1 MGAEE
6 FREQLAQAELVLV
19 GLGEEFDAAC
29 QLKDVEAFVRGR
41 QLLQD
46 ENKSWLVPAWGEYC
60 ADRQGL
66 DAVRPVLEKLVNLL
80 DGKNYYVVSVSTNS
94 VIASVMEGIDRLV
107 MPCGSVLFKQ
117 CGHGCEG
124 EIFPVAKE
132 DVTLLNAFFQK
143 LWDGRFESE
152 EVTMLGSCRRCG
164 YPMTLNNVY
173 ADGYDENGY
182 LEEWKRYTKWLQG
195 TLNRR
200 LLLLELGVSLG
211 FPSVIR
217 RPFER
222 IATYNKK
229 AFLCRVNDNFY
240 QLPEDLLSKGV
251 GILKNAIDWLSQL

>member
-29 QLKDVEAFVRGR
+29 QLKDVEEFVRGR

-46 ENKSWLVPAWGEYC
+46 KSKSWLVPAWGEYC
-60 ADRQGL
+60 SDRQGL
-66 DAVRPVLEKLVNLL
+66 DVVRPMLEKLVDLL
-80 DGKNYYVVSVSTNS
+80 EGKNYYVVSVSTNS
-94 VIASVMEGIDRLV
+94 VIASVMEGINRLV

-117 CGHGCEG
+117 CGYGCEG
-124 EIFPVAKE
+124 EIFPVTKE
-132 DVTLLNAFFQK
+132 DLSLLQTFFQK
-143 LWDGRFESE
+143 LWDGCFEMD
-152 EVTMLGSCRRCG
+152 EVPILGSCRKCG
-164 YPMTLNNVY
+164 HPMVLNNVY

-182 LEEWKRYTKWLQG
+182 QEEWQYYTKWLQG

-200 LLLLELGVSLG
+200 LFLLELGVSMG

-222 IATYNKK
+222 IATYNQK
-229 AFLCRVNDNFY
+229 AFLCRVNENLY
-240 QLPEDLLSKGV
+240 QLSEDLLSKGV
-251 GILKNAIDWLSQL
+251 GISKNAIDWLSQL